1 MNLFSIV
8 APLAV
13 AAAFI
18 MPSCTGG
25 HKELPAVGN
34 THMQVFENANIC
46 FRPDS
51 FPNYTPANAE
61 GVIRLVNGRIIVK
74 KITLPDYERDVKVK
88 LRLKLAS
95 NGDRWD
101 KSGSCF
107 VIPKE
112 SAVNLLSIAEGKAEF
127 PAIDSTKYENMIG
140 IVPGKDYVPTIELM
154 RFMTP
159 FGVGHYSKKDNEI
172 GSKRKPVYIPEW
184 ADCVTWEQDITDLYS
199 TLEKEA
205 YVGVFVDTWTPEG
218 YVVSLDLSV
227 EESDIACDAL
237 PERRVM
243 PLLNTVYY
251 IGQTYPDI
259 FARKDVVMDFDM
271 PQDAKNVRLKYVVT
285 GHGGHSGGD
294 EFVKKRNVV
303 SVDGKEV
310 LDFIP
315 WRDDCASFRRFNPG
329 TGVWLIKRLA
339 SYIGKNGYEEKE
351 VEEPLG
357 SSDLSRSNWCPGS
370 DVVPEEAVV
379 GDLKAGK
386 HTFKVSIPEAQE
398 VDGDKLNH
406 WLVSAYLVWEE

>member
-159 FGVGHYSKKDNEI
+159 FGGHYSKKDNEI

-184 ADCVTWEQDITDLYS
+184 
-199 TLEKEA
+199 
-205 YVGVFVDTWTPEG
+205 VG
-218 YVVSLDLSV
+218 
-227 EESDIACDAL
+227 A
-237 PERRVM
+237 
-243 PLLNTVYY
+243 
-251 IGQTYPDI
+251 
-259 FARKDVVMDFDM
+259 
-271 PQDAKNVRLKYVVT
+271 
-285 GHGGHSGGD
+285 
-294 EFVKKRNVV
+294 
-303 SVDGKEV
+303 
-310 LDFIP
+310 
-315 WRDDCASFRRFNPG
+315 
-329 TGVWLIKRLA
+329 
-339 SYIGKNGYEEKE
+339 
-351 VEEPLG
+351 
-357 SSDLSRSNWCPGS
+357 
-370 DVVPEEAVV
+370 
-379 GDLKAGK
+379 
-386 HTFKVSIPEAQE
+386 
-398 VDGDKLNH
+398 
-406 WLVSAYLVWEE
+406 